1 MVPGDID
8 LTENLDFR
16 KSRKAN
22 IPKIP
27 WDELHDNFI
36 SEDMLNTVSLYTF
49 DDDTFRVTTTSSSTT
64 TSNNISTTSMH
75 ITYDDFTTD
84 TLYIQYDNG
93 SWYNISSTNSS
104 TDSSIISVNN
114 YRPKKDI
121 FGNIIKEK
129 APIPKLCYYSHKQE
143 KKIPKLPYHDE
154 PKDCIPYLPWDD
166 VYTPFC
172 DFYKKKVEQICYL
185 DGMSYGERRDYLRR
199 NTIDNSKY
207 LTDMRHIRIRDAIIE

>member
-16 KSRKAN
+16 RSRKAT

-27 WDELHDNFI
+27 WLELQDNII
-36 SEDMLNTVSLYTF
+36 SEDMLNSVTMPISSTNIE
-49 DDDTFRVTTTSSSTT
+49 FRVTGST
-64 TSNNISTTSMH
+64 MR

-84 TLYIQYDNG
+84 TLYIQYDND
-93 SWYNISSTNSS
+93 SWYNISSINSS
-104 TDSSIISVNN
+104 TDSSIISANN
-114 YRPKKDI
+114 YYPKKDI

-185 DGMSYGERRDYLRR
+185 DGMSTGDRRNYLRR
-199 NTIDNSKY
+199 NTIDYSSY
-207 LTDMRHIRIRDAIIE
+207 LTNMHHIRIRDAIIE

>member
-16 KSRKAN
+16 KSRKAI

-27 WDELHDNFI
+27 WEELHGNFI
-36 SEDMLNTVSLYTF
+36 SEDMLNTAF
-49 DDDTFRVTTTSSSTT
+49 NDDTEFRITTSSS
-64 TSNNISTTSMH
+64 SISTTSIH
-75 ITYDDFTTD
+75 ISYSGTRTYNF
-84 TLYIQYDNG
+84 YIQYDNG
-93 SWYNISSTNSS
+93 LFWYNIPRHSST
-104 TDSSIISVNN
+104 ISVNN
-114 YRPKKDI
+114 YYPKKDI

-185 DGMSYGERRDYLRR
+185 DGMSTGDRRNYLRR
-199 NTIDNSKY
+199 NTIDYSSY
-207 LTDMRHIRIRDAIIE
+207 LTNMHHIRIRDAIIE

>member
-16 KSRKAN
+16 KSRKAA

-27 WDELHDNFI
+27 WLELQDNII
-36 SEDMLNTVSLYTF
+36 SEDMLNSVTMPISSTNIE
-49 DDDTFRVTTTSSSTT
+49 FRVTGST
-64 TSNNISTTSMH
+64 MR

-84 TLYIQYDNG
+84 TLYIRYDNG

-104 TDSSIISVNN
+104 TNSSIISVNN
-114 YRPKKDI
+114 YYPKKDI

-185 DGMSYGERRDYLRR
+185 DGMSTGDRRNYLRR
-199 NTIDNSKY
+199 NTIDYSSY
-207 LTDMRHIRIRDAIIE
+207 LTNMHHIRIRDAIIE

>member
-16 KSRKAN
+16 KSRKAI

-36 SEDMLNTVSLYTF
+36 SEDMLNTAF
-49 DDDTFRVTTTSSSTT
+49 NDDTEFRITTSSS
-64 TSNNISTTSMH
+64 SISTTSMH
-75 ITYDDFTTD
+75 ISYSGDTRTYNF
-84 TLYIQYDNG
+84 YIQYDNG
-93 SWYNISSTNSS
+93 LFWHNIPRYSST
-104 TDSSIISVNN
+104 ISVNN
-114 YRPKKDI
+114 YYPKKDI

-129 APIPKLCYYSHKQE
+129 APIPKLCYYDNKQE
-143 KKIPKLPYHDE
+143 EKITRLPYHDE
-154 PKDCIPYLPWDD
+154 PKDYIPCLPWDD

-185 DGMSYGERRDYLRR
+185 DGMSTGDRRDYLRR

>member
-16 KSRKAN
+16 KSRKAA

-27 WDELHDNFI
+27 WLELQDNII
-36 SEDMLNTVSLYTF
+36 SEDMLNSVTMPISSTNIE
-49 DDDTFRVTTTSSSTT
+49 FRVTGST
-64 TSNNISTTSMH
+64 MR

-114 YRPKKDI
+114 YYPKKDI

-185 DGMSYGERRDYLRR
+185 DGMSTGDRRNYLRR
-199 NTIDNSKY
+199 NTIDYSSY
-207 LTDMRHIRIRDAIIE
+207 LTNMHHIRIRDAIIE